1 MSDKPRFVSS
11 CTIRSLWNEYRV
23 YDDRVELDT
32 LFGPWRIPF
41 EQVEGVEVNEPILNA
56 VMHGRFDYS
65 HWPGQVIIDLADMY
79 EHVTVDK
86 SDGFARKIHFTP
98 KDSEGFKVALEEALA
113 EFRAHRAAGGKT
125 A

>member
-1 MSDKPRFVSS
+1 MSDQPRFVSA
-11 CTIRSLWNEYRV
+11 CTLRSLWNEYRV

-32 LFGPWRIPF
+32 LFGPWRVPF
-41 EQVEGVEVNEPILNA
+41 EQVERVEVNEPILNA

-65 HWPGQVIIDLADMY
+65 HWPGQIKIDLADMY
-79 EHVTVDK
+79 EHVTLDK

-98 KDSEGFKVALEEALA
+98 KDPEGFKVALEEALA
-113 EFRAHRAAGGKT
+113 EFRASRAAGGKT